1 MGVWGFRLAVVVTA
15 CVVLYFVPL
24 VRVTAIDS
32 QAAEGVFDPAQ
43 FAATFWEERL
53 IPAAADTHSA
63 AQVVAAL
70 QEDIAA
76 ADKAYGVRV
85 GVGRSFYLFVQGV
98 GVVQGVE
105 GPGVTLVLDGGDG
118 NSIVRLHD
126 RKVFGATIRDATG
139 LLKGNEAP
147 SSREYNL
154 IASELDRLAETN
166 AIAKLAK
173 VAPGDR
179 LRFAGCAKVASL
191 TGFKPPLEV
200 IPVLV
205 EAAE

>member
-1 MGVWGFRLAVVVTA
+1 MGVWGFRLAVVVA
-15 CVVLYFVPL
+15 SCAVFYFVPL
-24 VRVTAIDS
+24 VRVTTIDN
-32 QAAEGVFDPAQ
+32 QASEGKFDPTQ
-43 FAATFWEERL
+43 FAANFWEERL

-63 AQVVAAL
+63 AQVLAAL
-70 QEDIAA
+70 QEDAAA

-98 GVVQGVE
+98 GVVQEAE
-105 GPGVTLVLDGGDG
+105 GPGVALVLDGGDG
-118 NSIVRLHD
+118 NSVVRLHD

-154 IASELDRLAETN
+154 IASELDRLAETH
-166 AIAKLAK
+166 AIAKLEE

-179 LRFAGCAKVASL
+179 LRFAGCAKVASP
-191 TGFKPPLEV
+191 TGFKSPLEV

>member
-1 MGVWGFRLAVVVTA
+1 MGVWGLRLAVVIAT
-15 CVVLYFVPL
+15 CVFLYFVPL
-24 VRVTAIDS
+24 VRVTPINS
-32 QAAEGVFDPAQ
+32 QTVEGVFDPAQ

-70 QEDIAA
+70 QEDAAA

-98 GVVQGVE
+98 GVVQDDE

-118 NSIVRLHD
+118 NSVVRLHD

-154 IASELDRLAETN
+154 IASELDRLVETT
-166 AIAKLAK
+166 AIAKLEE

-179 LRFAGCAKVASL
+179 LRFAGCAKIASP
-191 TGFKPPLEV
+191 TGFKSPLEV

>member
-1 MGVWGFRLAVVVTA
+1 MGVWGFRLAIVIAA

-24 VRVTAIDS
+24 VRVTPIDNR
-32 QAAEGVFDPAQ
+32 AAEGAFDPAQ
-43 FAATFWEERL
+43 FAATFWKERL

-70 QEDIAA
+70 KDDAAA
-76 ADKAYGVRV
+76 ADKTYGVRV

-98 GVVQGVE
+98 GVVQDEE
-105 GPGVTLVLDGGDG
+105 GPGVKLVLDGGDE
-118 NSIVRLHD
+118 NSVVRLHD

-166 AIAKLAK
+166 AVAKLAE
-173 VAPGDR
+173 VAPGER
-179 LRFAGCAKVASL
+179 LRFAGCAKIESP
-191 TGFKPPLEV
+191 TGFKSPLEV

>member
-1 MGVWGFRLAVVVTA
+1 MGVWGFRLAVVVAA

-24 VRVTAIDS
+24 VRVTAIDDR
-32 QAAEGVFDPAQ
+32 AVEGKFDPAQ
-43 FAATFWEERL
+43 FAADFWEERL
-53 IPAAADTHSA
+53 IPATADTHSA

-70 QEDIAA
+70 QEDAAA

-85 GVGRSFYLFVQGV
+85 GVGRGFLLFVQGV
-98 GVVQGVE
+98 GVVQEDE
-105 GPGVTLVLDGGDG
+105 GTGVTLVIDGGG
-118 NSIVRLHD
+118 LVRLHN

-154 IASELDRLAETN
+154 IASELDRLAEIR
-166 AIAKLAK
+166 AIAKLEGL
-173 VAPGDR
+173 APGDR
-179 LRFAGCAKVASL
+179 LRFAGCAKIASPE
-191 TGFKPPLEV
+191 GFKPPLEV

-205 EAAE
+205 EAVE

>member
-1 MGVWGFRLAVVVTA
+1 MGVCGFRLAIVIAA

-24 VRVTAIDS
+24 VRVTPIDNR
-32 QAAEGVFDPAQ
+32 AAEGAFDPAQ

-70 QEDIAA
+70 TEDGAA

-98 GVVQGVE
+98 GVVQDVE
-105 GPGVTLVLDGGDG
+105 GPGVTLELDGGG
-118 NSIVRLHD
+118 LLRLHD

-139 LLKGNEAP
+139 LFKGNEAP

-154 IASELDRLAETN
+154 IASELDRLAETH
-166 AIAKLAK
+166 AIAKLAE
-173 VAPGDR
+173 VSPGDR
-179 LRFAGCAKVASL
+179 LRFAGCAKVASP

>member
-1 MGVWGFRLAVVVTA
+1 MGVWGFRLAVVVAA

-70 QEDIAA
+70 QADASA

-98 GVVQGVE
+98 GVVQEAEGLGVR
-105 GPGVTLVLDGGDG
+105 LVLDGGDG
-118 NSIVRLHD
+118 NSVVRLHD

-154 IASELDRLAETN
+154 IAGELDRLAETK
-166 AIAKLAK
+166 AIAKLAS

-179 LRFAGCAKVASL
+179 LRFAGCAKIANP